1 MKQRKILIVLL
12 LILGVSAIWLY
23 AGTSSTAPELP
34 QNVPV
39 SAEQQKELK
48 KLLDATMKIYRRH
61 GEKGIRRLFGYTE
74 EELIEFQCRD
84 EINPVDASL
93 EVLRQYGKNIKFQEL
108 TYTAT
113 TNSKHCFFITGKIS
127 DENKLQ
133 MSFVRNS
140 KGYCLKYISEL

>member
-108 TYTAT
+108 TYTAPL
-113 TNSKHCFFITGKIS
+113 SPEKFPMKIS
-127 DENKLQ
+127 C
-133 MSFVRNS
+133 R
-140 KGYCLKYISEL
+140 CLLSEIPKDIA

>member
-1 MKQRKILIVLL
+1 MKKKIFLVLL
-12 LILGVSAIWLY
+12 FVLSASAIWLY
-23 AGTSSTAPELP
+23 AGSKSPEKVIKE
-34 QNVPV
+34 VPV

-108 TYTAT
+108 TYTAPP
-113 TNSKHCFFITGKIS
+113 
-127 DENKLQ
+127 KLKTLLLYHRKN
-133 MSFVRNS
+133 FR
-140 KGYCLKYISEL
+140 

>member
-108 TYTAT
+108 T
-113 TNSKHCFFITGKIS
+113 
-127 DENKLQ
+127 
-133 MSFVRNS
+133 
-140 KGYCLKYISEL
+140 

>member
-1 MKQRKILIVLL
+1 
-12 LILGVSAIWLY
+12 
-23 AGTSSTAPELP
+23 
-34 QNVPV
+34 
-39 SAEQQKELK
+39 
-48 KLLDATMKIYRRH
+48 MKIYRRH
-61 GEKGIRRLFGYTE
+61 GEKGIRKLFGYTE

-108 TYTAT
+108 TYTAPP
-113 TNSKHCFFITGKIS
+113 NSKHCFFITGKIS

>member
-1 MKQRKILIVLL
+1 MKQRKILILLL

-108 TYTAT
+108 TYTVPP
-113 TNSKHCFFITGKIS
+113 NSKHCFFITGKIS

>member
-61 GEKGIRRLFGYTE
+61 GEKGIRKLFGYTE

-93 EVLRQYGKNIKFQEL
+93 EVLRQYGTNIKFQEL
-108 TYTAT
+108 TYTAPP
-113 TNSKHCFFITGKIS
+113 NSKHCFFITGKIS